1 MPKLDSDITFPPYK
15 EATKEIPDRPR
26 NALLVFVMSIGSGLT
41 VMIATLLII
50 AGIGGDGHHALVAG
64 GVATLFV
71 WAWWLFKADA
81 LVWTIETVTGHDL
94 NRDGAVGEPPRSVS
108 YDIPLSTTQRIMGEL
123 SVSDVVLREWC
134 RTAINGG
141 SLAYRHWEPRFQT
154 PTTSGRD
161 AYAQFRAQLVGRRL
175 AVEKGSN
182 VGLKL
187 TRNGYIFAAAF
198 AEMEESDATPL
209 LDVPDSS
216 F

>member
-1 MPKLDSDITFPPYK
+1 MPKFDSDITFPPYK
-15 EATKEIPDRPR
+15 EATKETPDHPR
-26 NALLVFVMSIGSGLT
+26 NIWLVFAMSLGSGIT
-41 VMIATLLII
+41 VMFGAWLIALGAGTDKRTALVLGGLATL
-50 AGIGGDGHHALVAG
+50 V
-64 GVATLFV
+64 VWFV
-71 WAWWLFKADA
+71 WMLRSDA
-81 LVWTIETVTGHDL
+81 VIWTVETVIGHDI
-94 NRDGAVGEPPRSVS
+94 NRDGAIGEPQSVS

-134 RTAINGG
+134 RTAIGGG

-154 PTTSGRD
+154 PTMSGRD
-161 AYAQFRAQLVGRRL
+161 AYAQFRAQLVGRKL

-198 AEMEESDATPL
+198 AEMDESDATPL
-209 LDVPDSS
+209 LDAPDSS